1 MRKNDHVLSKYL
13 DYERKG
19 QKHVNLCIMYK
30 EKEWQALKKN
40 IFQKYTNKLSTCKNP
55 IKWAKVTYTPSYTH
69 YPQCFY
75 VNKCKLLW

>member
-30 EKEWQALKKN
+30 EKEWQALKKIFFKN
-40 IFQKYTNKLSTCKNP
+40 IRISYP
-55 IKWAKVTYTPSYTH
+55 HAKIP
-69 YPQCFY
+69 
-75 VNKCKLLW
+75 